1 LSPNGRATP
10 AVPSRRAVGPV
21 ALVALALYGV
31 GAGGPGLGA
40 AEDPLAEPTREL
52 QGIEQRLMALEA
64 GLAERRARRA
74 TLGGELERCEREIGD
89 LALAEREFGLLL
101 AEQRQVK
108 DALGQR
114 LHDGRAALA
123 REQERLAALVRSAY
137 AVGGGGGL
145 RLLLDHGDL
154 SRLDRVL
161 AYYGYLNRERQARLV
176 EVRDQT
182 QALEVLAREAVEEA
196 ERLTRLA
203 AQKEAARQ
211 QSMAAREERAVLIA
225 GLERDI
231 ATQREGIDALGADA
245 RALRG
250 VIAQL
255 ARTAEIVA
263 EADMQQVSLAQRKG
277 QLPWPLTEVELLARY
292 DAPRDASGQ
301 QRLDG
306 VLLGAREGS
315 EVRAIHHGR
324 VVFADWLRGF
334 GMLIVMDHG
343 DGYMTLYGHN
353 QTLLKEV
360 GEWVSGGEPVAL
372 SGSSGGQRG
381 GQLYFAIRR
390 QGAPQ
395 DPQLWCRP
403 LPTTSPG

>member
-1 LSPNGRATP
+1 
-10 AVPSRRAVGPV
+10 
-21 ALVALALYGV
+21 LALIVLALLGV
-31 GAGGPGLGA
+31 GAGGPGRC
-40 AEDPLAEPTREL
+40 AEENPLAAPTREL
-52 QGIEQRLMALEA
+52 QGIEQRLKALDVE
-64 GLAERRARRA
+64 LAERRARRA

-89 LALAEREFGLLL
+89 LALAGRELGLLL
-101 AEQRQVK
+101 AEQRRVI
-108 DALGQR
+108 DTLDRR
-114 LHDGRAALA
+114 LRDGRAALA
-123 REQERLAALVRSAY
+123 REQERLAVLVRSAY
-137 AVGGGGGL
+137 TAGGGGGL

-161 AYYGYLNRERQARLV
+161 AYYGYLHRERQARLA
-176 EVRDQT
+176 EVREQT
-182 QALEVLAREAVEEA
+182 QALEVLAREAVTEA
-196 ERLTRLA
+196 DRLTRLA
-203 AQKEAARQ
+203 AQQDAARQ
-211 QSMAAREERAVLIA
+211 QLIAAREERAVLIV

-231 ATQREGIDALGADA
+231 ATRREGVAALGADA
-245 RALRG
+245 QALRG

-263 EADMQQVSLAQRKG
+263 EVDMQQVPLAQRKG
-277 QLPWPLTEVELLARY
+277 QLPWPLAEVDLLARF
-292 DAPRDASGQ
+292 DAPRDTLGQ
-301 QRLDG
+301 QRWDG

-360 GEWVSGGEPVAL
+360 GEWVAAGDPVAL
-372 SGSSGGQRG
+372 SGSSGGQRE

-403 LPTTSPG
+403 LPRTSPG

>member
-1 LSPNGRATP
+1 MSSNGRATP

-21 ALVALALYGV
+21 ALVVLALCGA
-31 GAGGPGLGA
+31 GAGGTGLCA

-52 QGIEQRLMALEA
+52 QGIEQRLRALEA
-64 GLAERRARRA
+64 GLSERRARRA

-89 LALAEREFGLLL
+89 LALAGRELGLLL

-108 DALGQR
+108 DALDQR

-137 AVGGGGGL
+137 AAGGGGGL
-145 RLLLDHGDL
+145 RLLLGHGDQ

-161 AYYGYLNRERQARLV
+161 AYYGYLNRERQARLA

-182 QALEVLAREAVEEA
+182 QALEVLAREAVEET

-203 AQKEAARQ
+203 AQKEVARQ
-211 QSMAAREERAVLIA
+211 QSMAAREERAALIA

-231 ATQREGIDALGADA
+231 ASQREGIDALGADA

-263 EADMQQVSLAQRKG
+263 EADMHQVSLAQRKG
-277 QLPWPLTEVELLARY
+277 QLPWPLTEVDLLERY

-306 VLLGAREGS
+306 VLLGASEGS

-353 QTLLKEV
+353 QALLKEV
-360 GEWVSGGEPVAL
+360 GEWVSGGDPVAL

-381 GQLYFAIRR
+381 GQLYFAIRH